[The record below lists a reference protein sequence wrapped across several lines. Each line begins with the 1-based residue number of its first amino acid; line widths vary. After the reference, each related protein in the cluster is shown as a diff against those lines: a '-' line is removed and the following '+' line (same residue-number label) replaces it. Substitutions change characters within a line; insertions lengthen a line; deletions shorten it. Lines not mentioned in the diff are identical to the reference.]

1 MLELPVRPLPVP
13 LTDARAHRL
22 PRALH
27 GPRVRDPMYL
37 VKVGGGEAV
46 NLAGIAGDLASIGV
60 PGVVVLGAN
69 AARDDLAE
77 RLGSPRRTLTSVS
90 GYVSVFSD
98 ETALDVIM
106 MAYSGLRSKRFV
118 ELCQR
123 HGVNAIG
130 LSGIDARVVEG
141 ERNRGIR
148 VREGGKTLIRR
159 DFSGKPRAV
168 NAPLLRTLLD
178 GGYTP
183 VLTIPITDEKGFA
196 INSENDDV
204 VNVLQA
210 ALGAERIVQLIE
222 APGFL
227 EDPGDPT
234 SVVPTMSRA
243 ELERREAQ
251 VEGRMKRKML
261 ALRRLFEAGAPEV
274 VIGDGRVER
283 PLRTALDGAGTVIR

>member
-1 MLELPVRPLPVP
+1 
-13 LTDARAHRL
+13 
-22 PRALH
+22 
-27 GPRVRDPMYL
+27 MYI
-37 VKVGGGEAV
+37 VKVGGGRAV
-46 NLAGIAGDLASIGV
+46 NLPGVADDLASIGA
-60 PGVVVLGAN
+60 PCVVVLGAN

-90 GYVSVFSD
+90 GYTSVHSD

-123 HGVNAIG
+123 RGVNAIG
-130 LSGIDARVVEG
+130 LSGIDGRMVEG

-159 DFSGKPRAV
+159 DLSGKPRAV
-168 NAPLLRTLLD
+168 NAALLRTLLD

-183 VLTIPITDEKGFA
+183 VLTIPITDERGFA
-196 INSENDDV
+196 INTENDDV

-210 ALGAERIVQLIE
+210 ALGAERIVHLIE

-227 EDPGDPT
+227 DDAGDPG
-234 SVVPTMSRA
+234 SVVAKMPRA
-243 ELERREAQ
+243 ELERRETQ

-261 ALRRLFEAGAPEV
+261 ALRKLFEAGAAEV
-274 VIGDGRVER
+274 VIGDGRVEHPIR
-283 PLRTALDGAGTVIR
+283 AALDGAGTVIR

>member
-1 MLELPVRPLPVP
+1 M
-13 LTDARAHRL
+13 
-22 PRALH
+22 
-27 GPRVRDPMYL
+27 
-37 VKVGGGEAV
+37 
-46 NLAGIAGDLASIGV
+46 
-60 PGVVVLGAN
+60 LGAN

-90 GYVSVFSD
+90 GYTSVYSD

-123 HGVNAIG
+123 RGVNAVG
-130 LSGIDARVVEG
+130 LSGIDGRMVEG

-159 DFSGKPRAV
+159 DLSGKPRAV
-168 NAPLLRTLLD
+168 NAALLRTLLD

-183 VLTIPITDEKGFA
+183 VLTIPITDERGFA
-196 INSENDDV
+196 INTENDDV
-204 VNVLQA
+204 VNMLQA
-210 ALGAERIVQLIE
+210 ALGAERIVHLIE

-227 EDPGDPT
+227 DDAGDPG
-234 SVVPTMSRA
+234 SVVATMPRA

-261 ALRRLFEAGAPEV
+261 ALRRLFEAGAAEV
-274 VIGDGRVER
+274 VIGDGRVEHPIR
-283 PLRTALDGAGTVIR
+283 AALDGAGTVIR

>member
-1 MLELPVRPLPVP
+1 
-13 LTDARAHRL
+13 
-22 PRALH
+22 
-27 GPRVRDPMYL
+27 MYI

-46 NLAGIAGDLASIGV
+46 NLAGVADDLASIDA
-60 PGVVVLGAN
+60 PCIVVLGAN
-69 AARDDLAE
+69 AVRDSLAA
-77 RLGSPRRTLTSVS
+77 RLGSSTRTLTSIS
-90 GYVSVFSD
+90 GYTSVFSD

-123 HGVNAIG
+123 RGVNAIG
-130 LSGIDARVVEG
+130 LSGIDARMVEG

-148 VREGGKTLIRR
+148 VREGGKTLIKR
-159 DFSGKPRAV
+159 DFSGKPRSV
-168 NAPLLRTLLD
+168 NASLLRTLLD
-178 GGYTP
+178 DGYTP
-183 VLTIPITDEKGFA
+183 VLTIPIADEKGFA
-196 INSENDDV
+196 INSENDDI

-227 EDPGDPT
+227 DDAGDPE
-234 SVVPTMSRA
+234 SVVAAMSRE

-261 ALRRLFEAGAPEV
+261 ALRRLFEAGAAEV

-283 PLRTALDGAGTVIR
+283 PIRAALDGAGTVIR

>member
-1 MLELPVRPLPVP
+1 MLI
-13 LTDARAHRL
+13 
-22 PRALH
+22 
-27 GPRVRDPMYL
+27 
-37 VKVGGGEAV
+37 VKVGGGGGV
-46 NLAGIAGDLASIGV
+46 NLAGVADDLASIDD
-60 PGVVVLGAN
+60 PCIVVLGAN
-69 AARDDLAE
+69 AVRDGLAA
-77 RLGSPRRTLTSVS
+77 RLGSSTRTLTSVS
-90 GYVSVFSD
+90 GYTSVLSD

-123 HGVNAIG
+123 RGVDAIG
-130 LSGIDARVVEG
+130 LSGIDGRMVQG

-168 NAPLLRTLLD
+168 NARLLRTLLD

-183 VLTIPITDEKGFA
+183 VLTIPIADEKGFA
-196 INSENDDV
+196 INSENDDI

-210 ALGAERIVQLIE
+210 ALGAERILQLIE

-227 EDPGDPT
+227 DDPGDPQ
-234 SVVPTMSRA
+234 SVVAAMSRA
-243 ELERREAQ
+243 ELARREAQ

-261 ALRRLFEAGAPEV
+261 ALRRLFEAGAAEV

-283 PLRTALDGAGTVIR
+283 PIRAALDGAGTVIR

>member
-1 MLELPVRPLPVP
+1 
-13 LTDARAHRL
+13 
-22 PRALH
+22 
-27 GPRVRDPMYL
+27 MYI

-46 NLAGIAGDLASIGV
+46 NLAGIADDIASMDT
-60 PGVVVLGAN
+60 PCVVVLGAN
-69 AARDDLAE
+69 AVRNDLAA
-77 RLGSPRRTLTSVS
+77 RLGTPPRTLTSVS
-90 GYVSVFSD
+90 GYTSVFSD

-123 HGVNAIG
+123 RGVNAIG
-130 LSGIDARVVEG
+130 LSGIDARMVEG

-168 NAPLLRTLLD
+168 NVPLLRTLLD
-178 GGYTP
+178 SGYTP
-183 VLTIPITDEKGFA
+183 VLTIPIADEKGFA
-196 INSENDDV
+196 INSENDDI

-227 EDPGDPT
+227 DDAGDPE
-234 SVVPTMSRA
+234 SVVAAMSRM

-261 ALRRLFEAGAPEV
+261 ALRRLFEAGAAEV
-274 VIGDGRVER
+274 VISDGRVER
-283 PLRTALDGAGTVIR
+283 PLRAALDGAGTAIR

>member
-1 MLELPVRPLPVP
+1 
-13 LTDARAHRL
+13 
-22 PRALH
+22 
-27 GPRVRDPMYL
+27 MYI
-37 VKVGGGEAV
+37 VKVGGGESV
-46 NLAGIAGDLASIGV
+46 NLAGIADDLAAIDV
-60 PGVVVLGAN
+60 PCIVVLGAN
-69 AARDDLAE
+69 AVRDGLAA
-77 RLGSPRRTLTSVS
+77 RLGSSTRTLTSVS
-90 GYVSVFSD
+90 GYTSVFSD
-98 ETALDVIM
+98 ETAIDVIM

-123 HGVNAIG
+123 RGVNAVG

-141 ERNRGIR
+141 RRNRGIR

-168 NAPLLRTLLD
+168 NAALLRALLD

-183 VLTIPITDEKGFA
+183 VLTIPIADENGFA
-196 INSENDDV
+196 INSENDDI

-227 EDPGDPT
+227 DDAGDPR
-234 SVVPTMSRA
+234 SVVASMSRA

-261 ALRRLFEAGAPEV
+261 ALRRLFESGAAEV
-274 VIGDGRVER
+274 VIGDGRVEH
-283 PLRTALDGAGTVIR
+283 PVRTALDGAGTVIR

>member
-1 MLELPVRPLPVP
+1 
-13 LTDARAHRL
+13 
-22 PRALH
+22 
-27 GPRVRDPMYL
+27 MYI
-37 VKVGGGEAV
+37 VKVGGGESV
-46 NLAGIAGDLASIGV
+46 NLAGVADDLADIDV
-60 PGVVVLGAN
+60 PCIVVLGAN
-69 AARDDLAE
+69 AVRDGLAA
-77 RLGSPRRTLTSVS
+77 RLGSSTRTLTSVS
-90 GYVSVFSD
+90 GYTSVFSD
-98 ETALDVIM
+98 ETAIDVIM

-123 HGVNAIG
+123 RGVNAVG

-141 ERNRGIR
+141 RRNRGIR

-168 NAPLLRTLLD
+168 NAALLRTLLD
-178 GGYTP
+178 AGYTP
-183 VLTIPITDEKGFA
+183 VLTIPIADENGFA
-196 INSENDDV
+196 INSENDDI

-227 EDPGDPT
+227 DDAGDPR
-234 SVVPTMSRA
+234 SVVASISRA

-261 ALRRLFEAGAPEV
+261 ALRGLFEAGAAEV
-274 VIGDGRVER
+274 VIGDGRVEHPIR
-283 PLRTALDGAGTVIR
+283 AALDGAGTVIR